1 MSSNVL
7 RGLEAAREMLSTPYK
22 WTQGAARRD
31 KYGDP
36 IWQGSSVPVCRRC
49 LSAAITDA
57 ALQVIGDDRSAYMGA
72 VNGMHGALAATG
84 FAGPPG
90 LKARLRRHAA
100 ATGAHRAVEANDWR
114 NTTHYHVLRWLDKAI
129 ERARG
134 AK

>member
-1 MSSNVL
+1 MNSNVL
-7 RGLEAAREMLSTPYK
+7 RGLETAREMLSSPYK

-36 IWQGSSVPVCRRC
+36 IWQGSPIPVCRRC

-57 ALQVIGDDRSAYMGA
+57 ALQVTDDGRSAAYMGA
-72 VNGMHGALAATG
+72 VNGMHDALAATG

-90 LKARLRRHAA
+90 LKARLRQSM
-100 ATGAHRAVEANDWR
+100 ATPVHCTVEANDWR